1 MSVWKSSCLTAAP
14 DLGNSRCNVVGFFF
28 LIYSRKVEL
37 KSDYNIYALKVLSI
51 SQYSSLCRV
60 IHWFRP
66 LSLYSVF
73 LPFITN
79 ISEHTLFIVMGIREE
94 LKHSWIPRNVSGP
107 IVISLKP
114 LLLSWGLR
122 RRMQVTWIFQ
132 VWESH
137 FKLLSD
143 CSTWKIWT
151 RIYIHQ
157 TQYLWITAFLSLSV
171 H

>member
-14 DLGNSRCNVVGFFF
+14 DLGNSRCSVVVFF

-37 KSDYNIYALKVLSI
+37 KSDYNIYALKVLSV

-66 LSLYSVF
+66 LSLYSVV

-94 LKHSWIPRNVSGP
+94 LKHSWIPQNASGS

-114 LLLSWGLR
+114 LLLSWGLG

-137 FKLLSD
+137 FKLL
-143 CSTWKIWT
+143 CRTAPLEKFEQGY
-151 RIYIHQ
+151 IYIKLNI
-157 TQYLWITAFLSLSV
+157 YE
-171 H
+171 

>member
-1 MSVWKSSCLTAAP
+1 MSVWKSSCLQTWEAAGAMF
-14 DLGNSRCNVVGFFF
+14 LCLFFFF
-28 LIYSRKVEL
+28 LIYSREVEL
-37 KSDYNIYALKVLSI
+37 ESDYNTYALKVLSV

-79 ISEHTLFIVMGIREE
+79 ISEHASLIVRGIREE
-94 LKHSWIPRNVSGP
+94 LKHSWIPQNASGP

-114 LLLSWGLR
+114 LLLSWGLG

-137 FKLLSD
+137 FKLLCQTAPLEKFEQGYVYIKLS
-143 CSTWKIWT
+143 
-151 RIYIHQ
+151 IYE
-157 TQYLWITAFLSLSV
+157 
-171 H
+171 